1 MYESFLNSNSQ
12 MYGRNTVFCVTQNIK
27 VVCIIVCMVAEFTFL
42 VSAFEYSI
50 ILPFS
55 RYYGSVVTVLHNDF

>member
-1 MYESFLNSNSQ
+1 

-27 VVCIIVCMVAEFTFL
+27 VVYIIVCTVAESTFQ